1 MSKEAARRIAE
12 LADQL
17 DEHNYRYHVLADP
30 VVSDQ
35 EYDRLMIELQRLEV
49 AHPGL
54 RRLDSPTRRVGGEP
68 TSEFPTVPHLAP
80 MLSLDNSYSP
90 DDIRDFD
97 RRVRQALPDEEVE
110 YVAELKIDGVA
121 LSLIYEESLLVRAV
135 TRGDGLQGDEI
146 TANAST
152 IRAIPLR
159 LREPGIS
166 CQVRGEVYMEKASF
180 AALNQ
185 QREEEGEQL
194 FANPRNSTAG
204 SLKLQDPALVARR
217 NLRFFA
223 YWLAREDDPAT
234 THWEHLETLR
244 ELGLPTNRANSLCP
258 TLDDVFAFY
267 ARYQTE
273 RDGLPYE
280 IDGIVLS
287 VDDLDQKARLG
298 TTAKSPRSAM
308 AYKFRARQAR
318 TLLRD
323 IHLQVGRTGAVTP
336 VAILDPVDLA
346 GSTIQRASLHN
357 EDEIR
362 RKDIRPGDTV
372 VIEKGGDVIP
382 KVVEVI
388 LEERPADSKAFEF
401 PRSCPVC
408 QGDLVRDPEEAAI
421 RCENPVCSAQLKR
434 RLEHFAGRSG
444 MDVEGLGSA
453 VVEQLVEN
461 DLVRDV
467 SDLYSLSLEP
477 LARLE
482 RLAAKSAQ
490 NLLDGLAASR
500 ERGFDRVLFALGI
513 RHVGATV
520 ARILARHFTS
530 VENLARASVEELEA
544 VDEIGPTIA
553 CSVCAFFSS
562 DEAGTLIDKLRQA
575 GLQLEMEAVAAESAD
590 SYFTDKTVVL
600 TGSMSKY
607 GRDEAAAFIEEL
619 GGRTTSS
626 VSKKTDLVIAGEKA
640 GSKLARAQQ
649 LGIEVLSEE
658 EFLEHLKKEG
668 KG

>member
-1 MSKEAARRIAE
+1 
-12 LADQL
+12 
-17 DEHNYRYHVLADP
+17 
-30 VVSDQ
+30 
-35 EYDRLMIELQRLEV
+35 
-49 AHPGL
+49 
-54 RRLDSPTRRVGGEP
+54 
-68 TSEFPTVPHLAP
+68 

-90 DDIRDFD
+90 DDVRDFD
-97 RRVRQALPDEEVE
+97 RRVRQSLPDEEVE

-166 CQVRGEVYMEKASF
+166 CQVRGEVYMEGADF
-180 AALNQ
+180 AEINRRRQAA
-185 QREEEGEQL
+185 GEPL

-204 SLKLQDPALVARR
+204 SLKLQDPRLVAARP
-217 NLRFFA
+217 LRFFA
-223 YWLAREDDPAT
+223 YWLAMNDDPAA
-234 THWEHLETLR
+234 THSQHLDMLR
-244 ELGLPTNRANSLCP
+244 GWGLPVNSATARCSS
-258 TLDDVFAFY
+258 LDAVFDFY
-267 ARYQTE
+267 ARYQAE
-273 RDGLPYE
+273 RDDLPYE
-280 IDGIVLS
+280 IDGVVIKVGS
-287 VDDLDQKARLG
+287 LDQQERLG
-298 TTAKSPRSAM
+298 ATAKSPRSAM

-372 VIEKGGDVIP
+372 ILEKGGDVIP

-388 LEERPADSKAFEF
+388 LEERPAGLKPFEF

-421 RCENPVCSAQLKR
+421 RCENPACSAQLKR
-434 RLEHFAGRSG
+434 RLEHFAGRNA
-444 MDVEGLGSA
+444 MDVEGLGPA

-467 SDLYSLSLEP
+467 GDLYSLSLEP
-477 LARLE
+477 LAQLE

-490 NLLDGLAASR
+490 NLLDGLAVSR

-520 ARILARHFTS
+520 ARILARHFTA
-530 VENLARASVEELEA
+530 VEKLVQASVEELEA

-553 CSVCAFFSS
+553 RSVRTFFSS
-562 DEAGTLIDKLRQA
+562 DEAGTLIDKLRRA
-575 GLQLEMEAVAAESAD
+575 GLQLEMEEPAAESVD

-600 TGSMSKY
+600 TGSMSRY
-607 GRDEAAAFIEEL
+607 GRDEAAALIEEL

-626 VSKKTDLVIAGEKA
+626 VSKKTDLLIAGEKA

-658 EFLEHLKKEG
+658 EFLDRLKEEG